1 MAAVAKAEG
10 LEQENAKSALWS
22 WQLRWVK
29 YLVGTQQYSRAADEV
44 AALRKNAAVSDFAAL
59 VPHEMQ
65 CAAQLGTL
73 DTVLSGYKLEP
84 QTAPSAESLRIAA
97 RQLFDGGDKQ
107 SARKILE
114 FVFARQLEEH
124 HLVATNFLGLAEIRI
139 ADGDV
144 AGAVTLLK
152 RLVLVA
158 GDAYQNMDSSAA
170 LFEKTGHPAE
180 ALVFLEPL
188 ANATPWEPSFRL
200 RLNRA
205 QLLVAQD
212 KNAAAQSLAQLSAAP
227 ENPYALRIQAAAAM
241 AGLPQP
247 AELGSAE
254 LKLLA
259 GGAKRIT
266 PAAADHPYFYDS
278 RLAAAQNAPNARG
291 KMEVLAKAL
300 ADSPSR
306 EDARVPFFRA
316 AISIPADEV
325 ALSSIEELLHSRLT
339 GRVAP
344 GNSGGEETFGAEEEA
359 EAGQTEVQS
368 ASNVALPLS
377 QQSQLARE
385 VALALIRLERLDEA
399 AAYLKIAQN
408 LEKSA
413 AERTRITTQLQEV
426 RARLRRQRTNAARQ
440 PILHAELEQDRLVRP
455 RLAARAESPGKL
467 PAKAGRKP

>member
-1 MAAVAKAEG
+1 
-10 LEQENAKSALWS
+10 
-22 WQLRWVK
+22 
-29 YLVGTQQYSRAADEV
+29 
-44 AALRKNAAVSDFAAL
+44 
-59 VPHEMQ
+59 
-65 CAAQLGTL
+65 
-73 DTVLSGYKLEP
+73 
-84 QTAPSAESLRIAA
+84 
-97 RQLFDGGDKQ
+97 
-107 SARKILE
+107 
-114 FVFARQLEEH
+114 
-124 HLVATNFLGLAEIRI
+124 
-139 ADGDV
+139 
-144 AGAVTLLK
+144 LLK

-325 ALSSIEELLHSRLT
+325 ALSSIEELLHSRLI

-377 QQSQLARE
+377 QQSQLAHE